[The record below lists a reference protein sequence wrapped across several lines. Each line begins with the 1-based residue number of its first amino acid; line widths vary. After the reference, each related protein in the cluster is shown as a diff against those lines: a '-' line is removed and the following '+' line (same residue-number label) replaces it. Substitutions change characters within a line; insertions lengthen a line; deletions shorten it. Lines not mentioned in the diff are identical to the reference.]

1 MHFQNIKNVNFVNH
15 YNLSKKDFMPDEK
28 QPSSKNITSLD
39 IQAKELGTGGNL
51 SPETDENLYKKR
63 MQKRKDVQSKRLQVR
78 KTKKGLLIVF
88 TGNGKGK
95 TTASLGM
102 ALRTIGH
109 GHKVAIIQFIKGG
122 WTTGEEKA
130 LKILSSNISWHALG
144 EGFTWETQDRVR
156 DEVLVK
162 EAWQIAKKF
171 IKDESY
177 KLIILD
183 EINIATKLGYL
194 SPEEIITFIKSLDNR
209 KNHIVLTGRG
219 ASESIINQAD
229 LVTEMKLIKH
239 PFKEQGIKAQACV
252 EF

>member
-1 MHFQNIKNVNFVNH
+1 MQ
-15 YNLSKKDFMPDEK
+15 EK
-28 QPSSKNITSLD
+28 PSSSEKIFNLD
-39 IQAKELGTGGNL
+39 NQANKLGMGGNL
-51 SPETDENLYKKR
+51 SPESDESSYKKR
-63 MQKRKDVQSKRLQVR
+63 MQQRKDIQAERLQIR

-109 GHKVAIIQFIKGG
+109 GYKVAIIQFIKGG

-130 LKILSSNISWHALG
+130 LKNLSSSISWHSLV
-144 EGFTWETQDRVR
+144 EGFTWETQDRIR
-156 DEVLVK
+156 DEKLVQ
-162 EAWQIAKKF
+162 EAWQLAKKY
-171 IKDESY
+171 IQNESY

-194 SPEEIITFIKSLDNR
+194 APEEIITFLKSLNNR

-219 ASESIINQAD
+219 ASDSIINYAD
-229 LVTEMKLIKH
+229 LVTEMKLIRH
-239 PFKEQGIKAQACV
+239 PFKEQGIKAQKCV

>member
-1 MHFQNIKNVNFVNH
+1 MPKENFSSENI
-15 YNLSKKDFMPDEK
+15 SK
-28 QPSSKNITSLD
+28 LD
-39 IQAKELGTGGNL
+39 HQANKLGIGGML
-51 SPETDENLYKKR
+51 SPEKDESLYKQR
-63 MQKRKDVQSKRLQVR
+63 MQQRKDIQSQRIKIR
-78 KTKKGLLIVF
+78 KEKKGLLIVF

-122 WTTGEEKA
+122 WKTGEEKA
-130 LKILSSNISWHALG
+130 LKNFSSNISWHSLG
-144 EGFTWETQDRVR
+144 EGFTWETQNRIR
-156 DEVLVK
+156 DEKLVK
-162 EAWQIAKKF
+162 EAWQLAKDY

-194 SPEEIITFIKSLDNR
+194 TSEEIITFIKSLNKR

-219 ASESIINQAD
+219 ASESIINYAD
-229 LVTEMKLIKH
+229 LVTDMKLIRH
-239 PFKEQGIKAQACV
+239 PFKEQGIKAQKCV

>member
-1 MHFQNIKNVNFVNH
+1 MIKK
-15 YNLSKKDFMPDEK
+15 YMIYMQEEPLYSEKIDNLD
-28 QPSSKNITSLD
+28 N
-39 IQAKELGTGGNL
+39 QAKELGMGGKL
-51 SPETDENLYKKR
+51 SPEDDERSYKKR
-63 MQKRKDVQSKRLQVR
+63 MQQRKNIQAERIQIR
-78 KTKKGLLIVF
+78 NTKKGLLIVF

-130 LKILSSNISWHALG
+130 LKNLSSNISWHSLG
-144 EGFTWETQDRVR
+144 EGFTWETQDRIR
-156 DEVLVK
+156 DEKLVQ
-162 EAWQIAKKF
+162 EAWQLAKKY

-194 SPEEIITFIKSLDNR
+194 TSEEILIFLKSLNNR

-219 ASESIINQAD
+219 ASESIINYAD
-229 LVTEMKLIKH
+229 LVTEMKLIRH
-239 PFKEQGIKAQACV
+239 PFKEQGIKAQKCV

>member
-1 MHFQNIKNVNFVNH
+1 MTKEHLSSENI
-15 YNLSKKDFMPDEK
+15 LE
-28 QPSSKNITSLD
+28 LD
-39 IQAKELGTGGNL
+39 HQAKQLGIGGMI
-51 SPETDENLYKKR
+51 SPEQDESLYKKR
-63 MQKRKDVQSKRLQVR
+63 MQQRKDIQSKRIKIR
-78 KTKKGLLIVF
+78 KEKKGLLIVF

-122 WTTGEEKA
+122 WHTGEEKA
-130 LKILSSNISWHALG
+130 LKNLSSNISWHSLG
-144 EGFTWETQDRVR
+144 EGFTWETQNRIR
-156 DEVLVK
+156 DEKLVK
-162 EAWQIAKKF
+162 EAWKLAKNY

-194 SPEEIITFIKSLDNR
+194 TSEEIITFIKSLNKR

-219 ASESIINQAD
+219 ASESIINYAD
-229 LVTEMKLIKH
+229 LVTEMKLIRH
-239 PFKEQGIKAQACV
+239 PFKEQGIKAQKCV

>member
-1 MHFQNIKNVNFVNH
+1 MA
-15 YNLSKKDFMPDEK
+15 DES
-28 QPSSKNITSLD
+28 QPSSKDITSLD
-39 IQAKELGTGGNL
+39 IQAKELGIGGNL
-51 SPETDENLYKKR
+51 SPETNESLYKKR
-63 MQKRKDVQSKRLQVR
+63 MQKRKEVQSKRLKVR

-130 LKILSSNISWHALG
+130 LKNLSSNISWHSLG

-156 DEVLVK
+156 DEELVK
-162 EAWQIAKKF
+162 EAWQIAKRF
-171 IKDESY
+171 ITDTSY

-194 SPEEIITFIKSLDNR
+194 SPEEIIKFIKSLKNR

-219 ASESIINQAD
+219 ASESIIKQAD
-229 LVTEMKLIKH
+229 LVTEMKLIRH
-239 PFKEQGIKAQACV
+239 PFKEQGIKAQECV

>member
-1 MHFQNIKNVNFVNH
+1 MPKEKFSSENI
-15 YNLSKKDFMPDEK
+15 SK
-28 QPSSKNITSLD
+28 LD
-39 IQAKELGTGGNL
+39 HQANKLGIGGML
-51 SPETDENLYKKR
+51 SPEKDESLYKQR
-63 MQKRKDVQSKRLQVR
+63 MQQRKDIQSQRIKIR
-78 KTKKGLLIVF
+78 KEKKGLLIVF

-102 ALRTIGH
+102 ALRTVGH

-122 WTTGEEKA
+122 WKTGEEKA
-130 LKILSSNISWHALG
+130 LKNFSSNISWHSLG
-144 EGFTWETQDRVR
+144 EGFTWETQNRIR
-156 DEVLVK
+156 DEKLVK
-162 EAWQIAKKF
+162 EAWQLAKDY

-194 SPEEIITFIKSLDNR
+194 TSEEIITFLKSLNKR

-219 ASESIINQAD
+219 ASESIINYAD
-229 LVTEMKLIKH
+229 LVTEMKLISH
-239 PFKEQGIKAQACV
+239 PFKEQGIKAQKCV

>member
-1 MHFQNIKNVNFVNH
+1 MPQEKFYSENI
-15 YNLSKKDFMPDEK
+15 SK
-28 QPSSKNITSLD
+28 LD
-39 IQAKELGTGGNL
+39 NQANKLGIGGML
-51 SPETDENLYKKR
+51 SPENDESLYKKR
-63 MQKRKDVQSKRLQVR
+63 MQQRKDIQSQRIKIR
-78 KTKKGLLIVF
+78 KEKKGLLIVF

-102 ALRTIGH
+102 ALRTVGH

-122 WTTGEEKA
+122 WNTGEEKA
-130 LKILSSNISWHALG
+130 LKNFSSNISWHSLG
-144 EGFTWETQDRVR
+144 EGFTWETQNRIR
-156 DEVLVK
+156 DEKLVK
-162 EAWQIAKKF
+162 EAWQLAKDY

-194 SPEEIITFIKSLDNR
+194 TSEEIITFIKSLNKR

-219 ASESIINQAD
+219 ASESIINYAD
-229 LVTEMKLIKH
+229 LVTEMKLIRH
-239 PFKEQGIKAQACV
+239 PFKEQGIKAQKCI

>member
-1 MHFQNIKNVNFVNH
+1 MPKEKFPSENI
-15 YNLSKKDFMPDEK
+15 SK
-28 QPSSKNITSLD
+28 LD
-39 IQAKELGTGGNL
+39 HQANKLGIGGML
-51 SPETDENLYKKR
+51 SPEKDESLYKQR
-63 MQKRKDVQSKRLQVR
+63 MQQRKDIQSQRIKIR
-78 KTKKGLLIVF
+78 KEKKGLLIVF

-102 ALRTIGH
+102 ALRTVGH

-122 WTTGEEKA
+122 WKTGEEKA
-130 LKILSSNISWHALG
+130 LKNFSSNISWHSLG
-144 EGFTWETQDRVR
+144 EGFTWETQNRIR
-156 DEVLVK
+156 DEKLVK
-162 EAWQIAKKF
+162 EAWQLAKDY

-194 SPEEIITFIKSLDNR
+194 TSEEIITFIKSLNKR

-219 ASESIINQAD
+219 ASESIINYAD
-229 LVTEMKLIKH
+229 LVTEMKLIRH
-239 PFKEQGIKAQACV
+239 PFKEQGIKAQKCV

>member
-1 MHFQNIKNVNFVNH
+1 MQ
-15 YNLSKKDFMPDEK
+15 EK
-28 QPSSKNITSLD
+28 PSSSEKIFNLD
-39 IQAKELGTGGNL
+39 NQANKLGMGGKL
-51 SPETDENLYKKR
+51 SPDNDESSYKKR
-63 MQKRKDVQSKRLQVR
+63 MQQRKDIQAERLQIR

-109 GHKVAIIQFIKGG
+109 GYKVAIIQFIKGG

-130 LKILSSNISWHALG
+130 LKNFPSNLSWHSLG
-144 EGFTWETQDRVR
+144 EGFTWETQDRIR
-156 DEVLVK
+156 DEKLVQ
-162 EAWQIAKKF
+162 EAWQLAKKY
-171 IKDESY
+171 IQNESY

-194 SPEEIITFIKSLDNR
+194 APGEIITFLKSLKNR

-219 ASESIINQAD
+219 ASDSIINYAD
-229 LVTEMKLIKH
+229 LVTEMRLIKH
-239 PFKEQGIKAQACV
+239 PFKEQGIKAQKCV

>member
-1 MHFQNIKNVNFVNH
+1 
-15 YNLSKKDFMPDEK
+15 MPSEK
-28 QPSSKNITSLD
+28 ETSSRKITKLD
-39 IQAKELGTGGNL
+39 LQAKEIGMGGKL
-51 SPETDENLYKKR
+51 APETDEILYKKR
-63 MQKRKDVQSKRLQVR
+63 MQQRKDVQLQRLKVR

-109 GHKVAIIQFIKGG
+109 GHKVAIIQFIKGS

-130 LKILSSNISWHALG
+130 LKMLSPNVSWQALG

-156 DEVLVK
+156 DEKLVK
-162 EAWQIAKKF
+162 GAWQIAKTF
-171 IKDESY
+171 MKDESY
-177 KLIILD
+177 QLIILD
-183 EINIATKLGYL
+183 EINIAIKLGYL
-194 SPEEIITFIKSLDNR
+194 SSKEIITFIKSLTNR

-219 ASESIINQAD
+219 APESIINQAD
-229 LVTEMKLIKH
+229 LVTDMRLIKH
-239 PFKEQGIKAQACV
+239 PFREQGIKAQECV

>member
-1 MHFQNIKNVNFVNH
+1 MQQK
-15 YNLSKKDFMPDEK
+15 
-28 QPSSKNITSLD
+28 PSSSEKILNLD
-39 IQAKELGTGGNL
+39 NQANKLGMGGKL
-51 SPETDENLYKKR
+51 SPESDEISYKKR
-63 MQKRKDVQSKRLQVR
+63 MQQRKDIQAERLQIR

-109 GHKVAIIQFIKGG
+109 GYKVAIIQFIKGG

-130 LKILSSNISWHALG
+130 FKNLSSNISWHSFG
-144 EGFTWETQDRVR
+144 EGFTWETQDRIK
-156 DEVLVK
+156 DEKLVQ
-162 EAWQIAKKF
+162 EAWQLAKKY
-171 IKDESY
+171 IQNESY

-194 SPEEIITFIKSLDNR
+194 APEEIITFLKSLNNR
-209 KNHIVLTGRG
+209 KNHVVLTGRG
-219 ASESIINQAD
+219 ASDSIINYAD
-229 LVTEMKLIKH
+229 LVTEMKLIRH
-239 PFKEQGIKAQACV
+239 PFKEQGIKAQKCV

>member
-1 MHFQNIKNVNFVNH
+1 
-15 YNLSKKDFMPDEK
+15 MPGEK
-28 QPSSKNITSLD
+28 PTSSRKIISLD
-39 IQAKELGTGGNL
+39 LQAKKLGIGGKL
-51 SPETDENLYKKR
+51 CPETDESLYKKR
-63 MQKRKDVQSKRLQVR
+63 MQQRKDVQSKRLKVR

-102 ALRTIGH
+102 VLRTIGH
-109 GHKVAIIQFIKGG
+109 GHKAAIIQFIKGG

-130 LKILSSNISWHALG
+130 LKMLSTNISWHSLG

-156 DEVLVK
+156 DEELVK
-162 EAWQIAKKF
+162 GAWKVAKKY

-177 KLIILD
+177 KLVILD

-194 SPEEIITFIKSLDNR
+194 SPKEIITFIKSLNNR

-219 ASESIINQAD
+219 ASDLIINEAD

-239 PFKEQGIKAQACV
+239 PFREQGIKAQECI

>member
-1 MHFQNIKNVNFVNH
+1 MQEKPLSSDKKL
-15 YNLSKKDFMPDEK
+15 NLDDRAS
-28 QPSSKNITSLD
+28 
-39 IQAKELGTGGNL
+39 ELGMGGKI
-51 SPETDENLYKKR
+51 SPESNESSYKKR
-63 MQKRKDVQSKRLQVR
+63 MQQRKDIQAERLQIR

-109 GHKVAIIQFIKGG
+109 GYKVAIIQFIKGG

-130 LKILSSNISWHALG
+130 LKNLSSSISWHSLG
-144 EGFTWETQDRVR
+144 EGFTWETQDRIR
-156 DEVLVK
+156 DEKLVQ
-162 EAWQIAKKF
+162 EAWQLSKKY
-171 IKDESY
+171 IKNESY

-194 SPEEIITFIKSLDNR
+194 TSEEIITFLKSLNNR
-209 KNHIVLTGRG
+209 NNHVVLTGRG
-219 ASESIINQAD
+219 ASDSIINYAD
-229 LVTEMKLIKH
+229 LVTEMKLIRH
-239 PFKEQGIKAQACV
+239 PFKEQGIKAQKCV

>member
-1 MHFQNIKNVNFVNH
+1 MPKEKFSSENI
-15 YNLSKKDFMPDEK
+15 SK
-28 QPSSKNITSLD
+28 LD
-39 IQAKELGTGGNL
+39 HQANKLGIGGML
-51 SPETDENLYKKR
+51 SPEKDESLYKQR
-63 MQKRKDVQSKRLQVR
+63 MQQRKDIQSKRIKIR
-78 KTKKGLLIVF
+78 KEKKGLLIVF

-122 WTTGEEKA
+122 WDTGEEKA
-130 LKILSSNISWHALG
+130 LKNLSSNISWHSLG
-144 EGFTWETQDRVR
+144 EGFTWETQNRIR
-156 DEVLVK
+156 DEKLVK
-162 EAWQIAKKF
+162 EAWKLAKNY

-194 SPEEIITFIKSLDNR
+194 TSEEIITFIKSLNKR

-219 ASESIINQAD
+219 ASESIINYAD
-229 LVTEMKLIKH
+229 LVTEMKLIRH
-239 PFKEQGIKAQACV
+239 PFKEQGIKAQKCV

>member
-1 MHFQNIKNVNFVNH
+1 MA
-15 YNLSKKDFMPDEK
+15 DEK
-28 QPSSKNITSLD
+28 QPASKNITSLD
-39 IQAKELGTGGNL
+39 IQAKELGIGGKL

-63 MQKRKDVQSKRLQVR
+63 MQKRKDIQSKRLQVR

-130 LKILSSNISWHALG
+130 LKNLSSNISWHALG

-156 DEVLVK
+156 DEKLVR
-162 EAWQIAKKF
+162 EAWRVAQKYV
-171 IKDESY
+171 KDESY

-194 SPEEIITFIKSLDNR
+194 ASEEIISFLKSFKNR
-209 KNHIVLTGRG
+209 KNHVVLTSRG
-219 ASESIINQAD
+219 ASDCIVNYAD
-229 LVTEMKLIKH
+229 LVTEMKLIRH
-239 PFKEQGIKAQACV
+239 PFKEQGIKAQKCV

>member
-1 MHFQNIKNVNFVNH
+1 
-15 YNLSKKDFMPDEK
+15 MPDKEK
-28 QPSSKNITSLD
+28 NSSRKITNLD
-39 IQAKELGTGGNL
+39 HQAQELGIGGKL
-51 SPETDENLYKKR
+51 SPETDESLYKKR
-63 MQKRKDVQSKRLQVR
+63 MQKRKDIQSKRLQER
-78 KTKKGLLIVF
+78 KLKKGLLIVF

-122 WTTGEEKA
+122 WNTGEEKA
-130 LKILSSNISWHALG
+130 LKNLSSNISWHTLG
-144 EGFTWETQDRVR
+144 EGFTWETQNRVR
-156 DEVLVK
+156 DEELVK
-162 EAWQIAKKF
+162 EAWQVAKTY
-171 IKDESY
+171 ILNESY

-194 SPEEIITFIKSLDNR
+194 SSEEIITFIQSLKVR

-219 ASESIINQAD
+219 ASKSIINEAD

-239 PFKEQGIKAQACV
+239 PFKEQGIKAQACI

>member
-1 MHFQNIKNVNFVNH
+1 MQEEPLSSEKLF
-15 YNLSKKDFMPDEK
+15 NLD
-28 QPSSKNITSLD
+28 N
-39 IQAKELGTGGNL
+39 QAKEIGIGGKL
-51 SPETDENLYKKR
+51 SPENDESSYKKR
-63 MQKRKDVQSKRLQVR
+63 MQQRKDIQAERLRLR

-109 GHKVAIIQFIKGG
+109 GYKVAIIQFIKGG

-130 LKILSSNISWHALG
+130 LKNLSSNISWHSLG
-144 EGFTWETQDRVR
+144 EGFTWETQDRIR
-156 DEVLVK
+156 DEKLVQ
-162 EAWQIAKKF
+162 EAWEIAKKY
-171 IKDESY
+171 IKNESY

-194 SPEEIITFIKSLDNR
+194 SSEEIITFFKSLNNR
-209 KNHIVLTGRG
+209 KNHVVLTGRG
-219 ASESIINQAD
+219 ASDSIINYAD
-229 LVTEMKLIKH
+229 LVTEMKLIRH
-239 PFKEQGIKAQACV
+239 PFKEQGIKAQKCI

>member
-1 MHFQNIKNVNFVNH
+1 MPKENFSSENI
-15 YNLSKKDFMPDEK
+15 SK
-28 QPSSKNITSLD
+28 LD
-39 IQAKELGTGGNL
+39 HQANKLGIGGML
-51 SPETDENLYKKR
+51 SPEKDESLYKQR
-63 MQKRKDVQSKRLQVR
+63 MQQRKDIQSKRIKIR
-78 KTKKGLLIVF
+78 KEKKGLLIVF

-122 WTTGEEKA
+122 WKTGEEKA
-130 LKILSSNISWHALG
+130 LKNFSSNISWHSLG
-144 EGFTWETQDRVR
+144 EGFTWETQNRIR
-156 DEVLVK
+156 DEKLVK
-162 EAWQIAKKF
+162 EAWQLAKDY

-194 SPEEIITFIKSLDNR
+194 TSEEIITFIKSLNKR

-219 ASESIINQAD
+219 ASESIINYAD
-229 LVTEMKLIKH
+229 LVTEMKLIRH
-239 PFKEQGIKAQACV
+239 PFKEQGIKAQKCV

>member
-1 MHFQNIKNVNFVNH
+1 MILKNENHIKGQEKSSSRKIA
-15 YNLSKKDFMPDEK
+15 NLDQKAREIGIGGKF
-28 QPSSKNITSLD
+28 SS
-39 IQAKELGTGGNL
+39 
-51 SPETDENLYKKR
+51 ETDEKIYKKR
-63 MQKRKDVQSKRLQVR
+63 MQKRKDIQSKRLQIR
-78 KTKKGLLIVF
+78 KAKKGLLIVF

-109 GHKVAIIQFIKGG
+109 GYKVAIIQFIKGG

-130 LKILSSNISWHALG
+130 LKNLSSSISWKALG
-144 EGFTWETQDRVR
+144 EGFTWETQDRIR
-156 DEVLVK
+156 DEELVK
-162 EAWQIAKKF
+162 EAWRVAKTF

-183 EINIATKLGYL
+183 EINIAIKLGYI
-194 SPEEIITFIKSLDNR
+194 SPEEIISFIKSLNNR

-219 ASESIINQAD
+219 APKSIINYAD

-239 PFKEQGIKAQACV
+239 PFKEQGIKAQKCI

>member
-1 MHFQNIKNVNFVNH
+1 MSKEQLSSE
-15 YNLSKKDFMPDEK
+15 NLSKLDHKAK
-28 QPSSKNITSLD
+28 QIG
-39 IQAKELGTGGNL
+39 IGGML
-51 SPETDENLYKKR
+51 SPEKDESLYKKR
-63 MQKRKDVQSKRLQVR
+63 MQQRKDIQSKRLKIR
-78 KTKKGLLIVF
+78 KEKKGLLIVF

-122 WTTGEEKA
+122 WKTGEEKA
-130 LKILSSNISWHALG
+130 LKNLSSKISWHSLG
-144 EGFTWETQDRVR
+144 EGFTWETQNRIR
-156 DEVLVK
+156 DEQLVK
-162 EAWQIAKKF
+162 EAWKVAKEY
-171 IKDESY
+171 IKNESY

-194 SPEEIITFIKSLDNR
+194 SSEEIITFLKSLKKR

-219 ASESIINQAD
+219 ASESIINYAD

-239 PFKEQGIKAQACV
+239 PFKEQGIKAQKCV

>member
-1 MHFQNIKNVNFVNH
+1 MA
-15 YNLSKKDFMPDEK
+15 DEK
-28 QPSSKNITSLD
+28 QTSSRKIINLD
-39 IQAKELGTGGNL
+39 LKAKKLGIGGKI
-51 SPETDENLYKKR
+51 SPETDESLYKKR
-63 MQKRKDVQSKRLQVR
+63 MQQRKDVQSKRLKVR
-78 KTKKGLLIVF
+78 KAKKGLFIVF

-102 ALRTIGH
+102 ILRTIGH
-109 GHKVAIIQFIKGG
+109 GHKAAIIQFIKGG

-130 LKILSSNISWHALG
+130 LKMLSKKISWLSLG

-156 DEVLVK
+156 DEELVK
-162 EAWQIAKKF
+162 GAWQVAKKF

-177 KLIILD
+177 RLVILD

-194 SPEEIITFIKSLDNR
+194 SPEEIITFIKSLKNR

-239 PFKEQGIKAQACV
+239 PFKEQGIKAQECI

>member
-1 MHFQNIKNVNFVNH
+1 MTKEHLSSENI
-15 YNLSKKDFMPDEK
+15 LE
-28 QPSSKNITSLD
+28 LD
-39 IQAKELGTGGNL
+39 HQAKQLGIGGMI
-51 SPETDENLYKKR
+51 SPEQDESLYKQR
-63 MQKRKDVQSKRLQVR
+63 MQQRKDIQSKRIKIR
-78 KTKKGLLIVF
+78 KEKKGLLIVF

-122 WTTGEEKA
+122 WNTGEEKA
-130 LKILSSNISWHALG
+130 LKNLSSKISWHSLG
-144 EGFTWETQDRVR
+144 EGFTWETQNRIR
-156 DEVLVK
+156 DEQLVK
-162 EAWQIAKKF
+162 EAWQLAKNY

-194 SPEEIITFIKSLDNR
+194 TSEEIITFIKSLNKR

-219 ASESIINQAD
+219 ASESIINYAD
-229 LVTEMKLIKH
+229 LVTEMKLIRH
-239 PFKEQGIKAQACV
+239 PFKEQGIKAQKCV